1 VLKERGAT
9 QGSCAIMLDTKG
21 PEIRTT
27 KLKDH
32 KPVPLKVGQ
41 QVTVHADIN
50 YVGTSSKLVYILIND
65 KVTRILLELIT
76 QI

>member
-1 VLKERGAT
+1 MIDNVRQVLKERNQSTGYV
-9 QGSCAIMLDTKG
+9 AIMLDTKG

-41 QVTVHADIN
+41 QVTVVADPA
-50 YVGTSSKLVYILIND
+50 YVGTNFINS
-65 KVTRILLELIT
+65 
-76 QI
+76 Q